1 MIQEKTM
8 AKKIIIIGA
17 VALGPKVAC
26 RLRRLD
32 PDADILLI
40 DRDDIIS
47 YGGCGIPYYVGGDI
61 NDLEDLYSTTSHAIR
76 DVEFFRDCKGV
87 KVMTRVEAVEI
98 DRRAQSLKI
107 KHLDTGKIESFNYD
121 KLVLAT
127 GAKAFRPPFPGAD
140 LERVF
145 TISDLHDA
153 ERLKSLMT
161 AGKVG
166 RAVVIGGGAIGLEIT
181 EALTDL
187 WGIETTL
194 IEMEDQL
201 LPTLLGKCIAR
212 AVATELR
219 AHDVELLLSERVMAI
234 AKDENSPALQVQTS
248 RDTIEADIVVIA
260 AGVRPNSELATSAGI
275 AVGQSGGI
283 LVDRRLRTNDPNI
296 YAGGDC
302 IETRNLVSGENML
315 MALGSLANR
324 QGRIIA
330 TNISGGS
337 SHFQG
342 TVGTFC
348 VKVFD
353 QGVSKAGLTFRQAK
367 ETGFEPIYAVV
378 SQADH
383 AHFYP
388 SSEMIYLSLLAD
400 RRSRRILGV
409 EAIGKHGDAVK
420 SRVDTIAVLLKH
432 GIDVDEVCSM
442 ETAYAPPFASA
453 MDVINNA
460 GNALDNV
467 LAGYNRTIDAADFL
481 DVFHHGMARVLD
493 IRGEREAQPFIEKYG
508 ERWLNIPQPELR
520 RRVDDIPEDEQLFL
534 FCDTGARS
542 YEAQVFLA
550 SKGIINTRQVQ
561 GGYAMIRMT
570 DPTFG

>member
-1 MIQEKTM
+1 MVN
-8 AKKIIIIGA
+8 KIVIIGA

-32 PDADILLI
+32 PEAEILLI
-40 DRDDIIS
+40 DRDDLIS

-61 NDLEDLYSTTSHAIR
+61 NDIEDLYSTTSHAIR
-76 DVEFFRDCKGV
+76 DESFFRDCKGV
-87 KVMTRVEAVEI
+87 EVMTRVEAIAI
-98 DRRAQSLKI
+98 DRKAQSLQV
-107 KHLDTGKIESFNYD
+107 KHLATGTIETLNYD

-127 GAKAFRPPFPGAD
+127 GAKPFRPPFPGAD

-153 ERLKSLMT
+153 EQLKSLMT

-166 RAVVIGGGAIGLEIT
+166 QAVVIGGGAVGLEIT

-194 IEMEDQL
+194 VEMEDQV

-219 AHDVELLLSERVMAI
+219 AHDVNLLLSERVMEI
-234 AKDENSPALQVQTS
+234 VRDEQSDTLNVKTS
-248 RDTIEADIVVIA
+248 MDTLKADIVVIA
-260 AGVRPNSELATSAGI
+260 AGVRPNNKLAISADL
-275 AVGQSGGI
+275 AMGQSGGI
-283 LVDRRLRTNDPNI
+283 LVDRRLRTSDPNI

-302 IETRNLVSGENML
+302 IETRNLVSGENMM

-337 SHFQG
+337 SHFTG

-353 QGVSKAGLTFRQAK
+353 YGVGKAGLTFRQAK
-367 ETGFEPIYAVV
+367 ETGFDPVYAVV

-400 RRSRRILGV
+400 RKSRRILGV
-409 EAIGKHGDAVK
+409 EAMGRHGDAVK

-432 GIDVDEVCSM
+432 GIDVDEVCTM
-442 ETAYAPPFASA
+442 ETGYAPPFASA
-453 MDVINNA
+453 MDVVNNA
-460 GNALDNV
+460 GNALDNS
-467 LAGYNRTIDAADFL
+467 LAGCNRTIDAADFL
-481 DVFHHGMARVLD
+481 DEFRHGTTKVLD
-493 IRGEREAQPFIEKYG
+493 IRGNREAQPFVDMHG
-508 ERWLNIPQPELR
+508 ARWLNIPQPELR
-520 RRVDDIPEDEQLFL
+520 KRVAEIPADEPLFL

-542 YEAQVFLA
+542 YEAQVFL
-550 SKGIINTRQVQ
+550 SSQGIDNTRQVQ

-570 DPTFG
+570 DPAFG

>member
-8 AKKIIIIGA
+8 AKKIIIVGA

-107 KHLDTGKIESFNYD
+107 KHLGTGEIESLDYD

-219 AHDVELLLSERVMAI
+219 AHDVDLLLSERVMAI
-234 AKDENSPALQVQTS
+234 AKDENSPALRVQTS

-260 AGVRPNSELATSAGI
+260 AGVRPNSELATSAGV

-330 TNISGGS
+330 TNISGGN

-367 ETGFEPIYAVV
+367 ETGFDPIYAVV

-400 RRSRRILGV
+400 RKSRRILGV

-520 RRVDDIPEDEQLFL
+520 GRVDDIPEDEQLYL

-561 GGYAMIRMT
+561 GGYAMIRVT
-570 DPTFG
+570 DPTF